1 MVIVKGHDI
10 ESSNWPS
17 SISRLL
23 EESVNAIKITTSHIK
38 LRSFDKNTLLKGKS
52 LSPLRQVCS
61 SKTHR
66 HKLAKLCSEQGATF
80 TQLCITPHTLCDTNH
95 ATSTERRNIATHA
108 QTRISFPRKSFF
120 CVKPEKKEIK
130 TDIKKA
136 LLLLIQK
143 RLSNLTRLIMSLLAF
158 LN

>member
-1 MVIVKGHDI
+1 MVIVKDHDI

-17 SISRLL
+17 SISRRL

-66 HKLAKLCSEQGATF
+66 HKLAKLGNEQGASF
-80 TQLCITPHTLCDTNH
+80 YATLPSH
-95 ATSTERRNIATHA
+95 AAQQKPRYEHGKEKHCSGCANEDKFSTKVVLLRKTGRERN
-108 QTRISFPRKSFF
+108 
-120 CVKPEKKEIK
+120 
-130 TDIKKA
+130 
-136 LLLLIQK
+136 
-143 RLSNLTRLIMSLLAF
+143 
-158 LN
+158 

>member
-23 EESVNAIKITTSHIK
+23 EGSVNAIKITSHIK

-66 HKLAKLCSEQGATF
+66 HKLAKLCSEQGASF

-95 ATSTERRNIATHA
+95 ATSTERRNIAAHA

-143 RLSNLTRLIMSLLAF
+143 GLSNSTRLIMSLLAF